1 MPFIVETNQLNYF
14 FGVQKVLD
22 HISIQVPRGSIYGF
36 LGPNGAGKTTT
47 LRLLLGLLKENGKSI
62 RLFEKSFWS
71 ARTELLRKTGS
82 LIEQPSLYGHLTGRE
97 NLDVFRRS
105 YPVSKERAETVLSL
119 VGLQDAG
126 NKKTKNYSLGMKQR
140 LAIAIALL
148 PDPELLILDEPT
160 NGLDPEGIIET
171 RMLIERLNSE
181 QGKTILVSSHLLS
194 EIEKIATHV
203 GIIHQGCLRFQ
214 GTIKALQEQ
223 ASGEV
228 IVELETDDLNKTRVL
243 LEKQFTI
250 SQAADH
256 LKIFLKTKDQVAD
269 VNALLVKEEISVY
282 NLCRVRNDLENLF
295 LQIISNHE
303 SIS

>member
-1 MPFIVETNQLNYF
+1 MPFIVETNQLDYF

-22 HISIQVPRGSIYGF
+22 RISIKVPRGSIYGF

-62 RLFEKSFWS
+62 RLFEKPFWS
-71 ARTELLRKTGS
+71 ARTEVLQKTGS

-97 NLDVFRRS
+97 NLEVFRLS

-119 VGLQDAG
+119 VGLQDAA
-126 NKKTKNYSLGMKQR
+126 NKQTKNYSLGMKQR

-171 RMLIERLNSE
+171 RMLIQRLNSE

-214 GTIKALQEQ
+214 GTMKALQQQ
-223 ASGEV
+223 ASGEMV
-228 IVELETDDLNKTRVL
+228 MELETDDYDKAAAL
-243 LEKQFTI
+243 LEKQFKI
-250 SQAADH
+250 FQAVDH
-256 LKIFLKTKDQVAD
+256 IKVFLKTKKQVAD

-282 NLCRVRNDLENLF
+282 SLCRVQDDLENLF